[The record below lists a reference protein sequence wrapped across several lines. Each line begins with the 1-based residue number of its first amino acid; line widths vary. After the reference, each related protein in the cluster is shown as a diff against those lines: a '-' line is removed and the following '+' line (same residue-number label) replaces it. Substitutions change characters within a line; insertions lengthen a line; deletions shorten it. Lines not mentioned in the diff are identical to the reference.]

1 MSVIIERV
9 GFAPNYVNYTESLD
23 EQRRI
28 HAEVAERTRNNTIL
42 LLEHEAVIT
51 AGKRTEDHEYPTD
64 KTTPVVKIDRG
75 GKLTWHGPG
84 QLTGYPIVRLPEP
97 IDVVAYVRLLEE
109 IIMNVLAE
117 FGIKGERVEGRSGVW
132 VLGDGHTPD
141 QKIAAIGIRVSKNTA
156 MHGFAINCCNETAPF
171 MQFIPCGITD
181 AGVTTMSEQLG
192 RTVTPAEIL
201 EPLERELTRYADRL
215 AEAFEPTPSAQAA
228 V

>member
-9 GFAPNYVNYTESLD
+9 GFAPNYVNYAESLD

-84 QLTGYPIVRLPEP
+84 QLTGYPIVRL
-97 IDVVAYVRLLEE
+97 LEE

-132 VLGDGHTPD
+132 VLGDEHTPD

-215 AEAFEPTPSAQAA
+215 AESFEPSPSAQAA
-228 V
+228 AYIPRWD

>member
-1 MSVIIERV
+1 M
-9 GFAPNYVNYTESLD
+9 
-23 EQRRI
+23 
-28 HAEVAERTRNNTIL
+28 
-42 LLEHEAVIT
+42 
-51 AGKRTEDHEYPTD
+51 
-64 KTTPVVKIDRG
+64 VKIDRG

-132 VLGDGHTPD
+132 VLGDEHTPD

-215 AEAFEPTPSAQAA
+215 AESFEPSPSEQAA

>member
-9 GFAPNYVNYTESLD
+9 GFAPNYVNYVENLE
-23 EQRRI
+23 EQERI
-28 HAEVAERTRNNTIL
+28 HAEVSAKTRQNTIL
-42 LLEHEAVIT
+42 LLEHEPVIT

-64 KTTPVVKIDRG
+64 GNIPVVKINRG

-84 QLTGYPIVRLPEP
+84 QLTGYPILQLPEP

-109 IIMNVLAE
+109 IIINVLNK
-117 FGIKGERVEGRSGVW
+117 FGIVGERVEGRSGVW
-132 VLGDGHTPD
+132 ITGKGLSPD
-141 QKIAAIGIRVSKNTA
+141 RKIAAIGIRVAKQTT

-192 RTVTPAEIL
+192 RTITPADIL
-201 EPLERELTRYADRL
+201 EPLERELTQNADRL
-215 AEAFEPTPSAQAA
+215 ARVFEPLPKVQVA
-228 V
+228 

>member
-1 MSVIIERV
+1 M
-9 GFAPNYVNYTESLD
+9 
-23 EQRRI
+23 
-28 HAEVAERTRNNTIL
+28 
-42 LLEHEAVIT
+42 
-51 AGKRTEDHEYPTD
+51 
-64 KTTPVVKIDRG
+64 
-75 GKLTWHGPG
+75 
-84 QLTGYPIVRLPEP
+84 
-97 IDVVAYVRLLEE
+97 
-109 IIMNVLAE
+109 
-117 FGIKGERVEGRSGVW
+117 W
-132 VLGDGHTPD
+132 VLGDEHTPD

-215 AEAFEPTPSAQAA
+215 AESFEPSPSAQAA